1 VKAESWGRVM
11 RGAVTVSPAAPR
23 WSRPAWIGHNVVHH
37 QSVPNEQ
44 SEQRPG
50 GRAGQASTLDPS
62 ACALFREISGRPA
75 ISCVDRRPAT
85 RPYSV
90 RLLARHHVL
99 QKPGE
104 DREDRA
110 ASATADD
117 LTDDSSDIEAATG
130 RACDRWHRG

>member
-1 VKAESWGRVM
+1 VPPTPNEGRAVKAESWGRVM
-11 RGAVTVSPAAPR
+11 RGAVTVGPTAPR

-44 SEQRPG
+44 QEQ
-50 GRAGQASTLDPS
+50 
-62 ACALFREISGRPA
+62 
-75 ISCVDRRPAT
+75 RPAT

-99 QKPGE
+99 HKPG
-104 DREDRA
+104 DAREDRA
-110 ASATADD
+110 ASAAADD
-117 LTDDSSDIEAATG
+117 LTDDGSDIEAAAG

>member
-1 VKAESWGRVM
+1 MGPRFARCRHGRL
-11 RGAVTVSPAAPR
+11 GGLGDC
-23 WSRPAWIGHNVVHH
+23 PAWIAHNVVDH
-37 QSVPNEQ
+37 QSVPTKR
-44 SEQRPG
+44 EQRAR
-50 GRAGQASTLDPS
+50 GRADQAGSLNQS
-62 ACALFREISGRPA
+62 ACALFRESSGARYY
-75 ISCVDRRPAT
+75 CVDRRPAM

-99 QKPGE
+99 HKPHD

-117 LTDDSSDIEAATG
+117 LTDDGSDIEAAAC

>member
-1 VKAESWGRVM
+1 MKRRCAW
-11 RGAVTVSPAAPR
+11 AALLL
-23 WSRPAWIGHNVVHH
+23 RPARRPGGRAGRAWIAHNVVDH

-44 SEQRPG
+44 HEQRAD
-50 GRAGQASTLDPS
+50 GRADQAG
-62 ACALFREISGRPA
+62 IRPGLQSVGPFS
-75 ISCVDRRPAT
+75 SCVDRRLAT

-110 ASATADD
+110 ASAAPDD
-117 LTDDSSDIEAATG
+117 LTDDGSDIEVAAG

>member
-1 VKAESWGRVM
+1 MPSAPPGGESGETLSH
-11 RGAVTVSPAAPR
+11 GAAPCALPSRSARRDRR
-23 WSRPAWIGHNVVHH
+23 WAGLTWIAHNVVHH

-44 SEQRPG
+44 QEQREG
-50 GRAGQASTLDPS
+50 GEGGTVE
-62 ACALFREISGRPA
+62 FSGRW
-75 ISCVDRRPAT
+75 VVGPAT

-99 QKPGE
+99 HKPGD

-117 LTDDSSDIEAATG
+117 LADDGSDIEAAAG